1 MRKAFLGVVAL
12 NLFALGAFAA
22 DTTTQ
27 AIEKRTGEFVAAWN
41 RHDSK
46 AMAGLFLPDGDL
58 INPFGRLAK
67 GRDEVARLFADE
79 QSTVM
84 KATTMKTDAITVRTL
99 APDVALAD
107 WDITVTGMTA
117 PDGSVMPAVKFHG
130 AFVWAKKGGTWSV
143 MAARP
148 MLPASPPGTA
158 PR

>member
-1 MRKAFLGVVAL
+1 MRKVFLSLVAL
-12 NLFALGAFAA
+12 NLIAFGAFAA
-22 DTTTQ
+22 DTATQ
-27 AIEKRTGEFVAAWN
+27 AVEKRTGEFVAAWN
-41 RHDSK
+41 LHDSK
-46 AMAGLFLPDGDL
+46 ALAALFLLDGDL
-58 INPFGRLAK
+58 INPFGRWAK

-117 PDGSVMPAVKFHG
+117 PDGSVMPAMKFHG
-130 AFVWAKKGGTWSV
+130 AFVWGKKGGTWSV

-148 MLPASPPGTA
+148 MLPASPSGTA